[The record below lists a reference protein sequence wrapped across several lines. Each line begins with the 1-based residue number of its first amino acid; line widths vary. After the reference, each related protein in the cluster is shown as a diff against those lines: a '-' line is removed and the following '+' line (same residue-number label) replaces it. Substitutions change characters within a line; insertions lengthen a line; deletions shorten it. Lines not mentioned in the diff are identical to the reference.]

1 MTSLM
6 LHLSILDSIFN
17 KNMVQYMISLYGRLY
32 EYIFIDSNLK
42 DFSFIMIVFEGIFGN
57 SWI

>member
-1 MTSLM
+1 
-6 LHLSILDSIFN
+6 
-17 KNMVQYMISLYGRLY
+17 MISLYGRLY

-57 SWI
+57 SWIWLIGQVVLENLENCLNDEQK